1 MTLRRLEL
9 YELRLLELHRLGL
22 KRLELHLLEL
32 RLRLSQLLL
41 SLLKLGRLG
50 LLLNLLML
58 LLNLLQ
64 LRMRRK
70 LNILNWNL
78 DASVALRH
86 AVIERRHEERRMRIA
101 RVGLLFSLRGTDVGH
116 VKLLT
121 SRRLGVVGR
130 CQKHV
135 IGTIRARLH
144 LLQIQQKSPDVDKLL
159 RFQWVL
165 ITHDQRN
172 LVSRFHVNRRFV
184 LKVVGTGS
192 LKGSVLAPRGC

>member
-9 YELRLLELHRLGL
+9 YELRLLELRRLGL

-41 SLLKLGRLG
+41 SLLKLG
-50 LLLNLLML
+50 L

-159 RFQWVL
+159 RFQWIL